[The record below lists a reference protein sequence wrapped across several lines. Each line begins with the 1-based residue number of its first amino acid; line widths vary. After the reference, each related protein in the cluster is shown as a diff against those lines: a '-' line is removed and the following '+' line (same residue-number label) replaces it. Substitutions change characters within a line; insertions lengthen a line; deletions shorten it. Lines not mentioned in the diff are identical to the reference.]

1 MFTSRYLTSRKMI
14 PFTLDPS
21 ALIGAG
27 ASIINGIGNLFGVSK
42 SNKTNREIAA
52 MTNATN
58 ERINQSQ
65 LDYNWQ
71 MWHAQNEYNNPAAQR
86 KRLTDAGLNPIYYGL
101 DGNSAASG
109 NSFSPIAAQQA
120 SPTIPQNFDF
130 VSDAAMKY
138 AQIQNMQADTNL
150 KNAGA
155 GLDIEKAESERQ
167 LRSGMLTIQGQNIRL
182 NENYIKSSAKEIDK
196 LAADIRSINQSVE
209 ESLTRVNDLRSQ
221 ISQREFEKRIRYAEY
236 LLDRKYK
243 NGLLTLQEKNLALG
257 WFNAFT
263 DRKNANT
270 NYYNVLN
277 QNFRENWML
286 PYNQRQSES
295 ISQFNENNAEY
306 IKSQNKREQ
315 DKFTLEQI
323 SRAADAYKSAC
334 TSLIYSQF
342 THPLGRYNFDTNYVL
357 SRGKFFEWLPQ
368 DW

>member
-1 MFTSRYLTSRKMI
+1 MFDSSLTPPSSI
-14 PFTLDPS
+14 DSS

-27 ASIINGIGNLFGVSK
+27 ASIINGIGNLYAVSQA
-42 SNKTNREIAA
+42 NKTNRKNVDKINE
-52 MTNATN
+52 TN

-65 LDYNWQ
+65 IDYNWQ

-155 GLDIEKAESERQ
+155 GLDFEKAESERQ

-182 NENYIKSSAKEIDK
+182 NENYIKSSAKEIEK
-196 LAADIRSINQSVE
+196 LSAEIRSINQSVE
-209 ESLTRVNDLRSQ
+209 ESQARIIDLRSQ
-221 ISQREFEKRIRYAEY
+221 ISQREFEKRLRYAEY

-263 DRKNANT
+263 NRKNANT

-277 QNFRENWML
+277 QNFRENQKL
-286 PYNQRQSES
+286 PYDLKQSES
-295 ISQFNENNAEY
+295 VTHFNDNNAKY
-306 IKSQNKREQ
+306 IESQNKREQ

-323 SRAADAYKSAC
+323 SRAADAYKSASI
-334 TSLIYSQF
+334 SLLLSNYV
-342 THPLGRYNFDTNYVL
+342 HPFGNYNGSTNYLVTG
-357 SRGKFFEWLPQ
+357 RKFEEWMPKE
-368 DW
+368 W